1 MERRVG
7 QNAAMLDPIGH
18 AETTTGRRQSA
29 LVDLWTKVGFAA
41 ALSEV
46 TGPHVYRYG
55 ALSVPTVAVTLYE
68 VRRHVLIEDGRVRR
82 DASVPANRFRIGQP
96 GRQVVVDAVPAVAS
110 GDLLLMYFGDRLL
123 REVGTAYGLAGPIAL
138 ADRVWDVDDP
148 FLALSARRLFE
159 AVGPGHGLL
168 AEQLALTLAFHVA
181 DRYGTPDPARLEPPG
196 ALRKGTLERVVAF
209 IRSDPAAAI
218 TLSDLAGLAGLS
230 PSQFLRAFK
239 RSTGTTPHRF
249 LLSERVAIAEDMLT
263 HSELP
268 LAEIAVACGF
278 SSQSHLGT
286 AFRAATGVTPAGYR
300 RLRGRRG

>member
-1 MERRVG
+1 MP
-7 QNAAMLDPIGH
+7 AMMDPVRH
-18 AETTTGRRQSA
+18 AEQATGRRQSS
-29 LVDLWTKVGFAA
+29 LVDLWSRVGFAA

-55 ALSVPTVAVTLYE
+55 ALPVPTVAVTLYD

-82 DASVPANRFRIGQP
+82 DASVPAGRFRIGQP
-96 GRQVVVDAVPAVAS
+96 GREVVVDAVPAVSS

-123 REVGTAYGLAGPIAL
+123 TEVGSAYGLAGPVAL
-138 ADRVWDVDDP
+138 ADRVWDVEDP

-159 AVGPGHGLL
+159 ASEAARAGHGLL

-196 ALRKGTLERVVAF
+196 ALRKGTLDRVVAF
-209 IRSDPAAAI
+209 IRADPAAAI
-218 TLSDLAGLAGLS
+218 TLSDLAGLAGLG

-239 RSTGTTPHRF
+239 RSTGMTPHRF
-249 LLSERVAIAEDMLT
+249 LLRERVAIAEEMLAR
-263 HSELP
+263 SSLP
-268 LAEIAVACGF
+268 LAEIAIACGF

-286 AFRAATGVTPAGYR
+286 AFRAATGTTPARYR
-300 RLRGRRG
+300 RYNGD